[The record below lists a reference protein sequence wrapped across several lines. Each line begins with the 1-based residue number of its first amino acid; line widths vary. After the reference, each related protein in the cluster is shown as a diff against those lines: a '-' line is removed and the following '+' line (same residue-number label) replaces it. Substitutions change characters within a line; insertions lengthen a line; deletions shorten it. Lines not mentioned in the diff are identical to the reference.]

1 MKCSGLMW
9 TIHWGKNKVAEY
21 ENWKKKLL
29 CYVCGFWRLSYLQR
43 ERERVYKF
51 KKIQTGLTLLHHNL
65 KGVIQCFENGVH
77 VAPNV

>member
-1 MKCSGLMW
+1 MW
-9 TIHWGKNKVAEY
+9 VFEGSLICK
-21 ENWKKKLL
+21 
-29 CYVCGFWRLSYLQR
+29 
-43 ERERVYKF
+43 ERVYQL

>member
-29 CYVCGFWRLSYLQR
+29 CMRVFEGSLICK
-43 ERERVYKF
+43 ERVPIPI
-51 KKIQTGLTLLHHNL
+51 KKKSNRVDVTTS
-65 KGVIQCFENGVH
+65 
-77 VAPNV
+77 

>member
-21 ENWKKKLL
+21 ENWKKNY
-29 CYVCGFWRLSYLQR
+29 YVCGFLKAHLFAKREYLYQL
-43 ERERVYKF
+43 
-51 KKIQTGLTLLHHNL
+51 KKNQTGLTLLHHNL

-77 VAPNV
+77 VARNV